1 MGPERRIG
9 RGGLVAATVS
19 VGALAI
25 AAVVWLL
32 VSSPLT
38 APSEGGGAEASAPV
52 VAEEEFSALG
62 AADLEA
68 LPEVRYDAVIGGLIP
83 YAEAEAQVDG
93 RYELRHD
100 AALYGEDRRTPV
112 ARFAAIDFLS
122 KPSTVVVVDQ
132 DGDWSLVMTPA
143 RVTLPSEAD
152 GAAPAQSA
160 AWVRTSDLRRTGDLP
175 ARVVIS
181 VADATLT
188 IHETGAE
195 PAVYAV
201 GVGTPDTPTPTGV
214 TGYLQQR
221 YLDPGQGAATHPIQ
235 LTSLHATAHDEPYGG
250 TDGGLIGIHFNT
262 DNDGA
267 VSHGCIRLS
276 GEAIEAVDR
285 LPLGTPVSIVP

>member
-9 RGGLVAATVS
+9 RGGLVAAIVS

-38 APSEGGGAEASAPV
+38 APGEGGGAEASAPV
-52 VAEEEFSALG
+52 VAEEEFTALG

-122 KPSTVVVVDQ
+122 KPSTVVVV
-132 DGDWSLVMTPA
+132 GTA
-143 RVTLPSEAD
+143 
-152 GAAPAQSA
+152 
-160 AWVRTSDLRRTGDLP
+160 
-175 ARVVIS
+175 
-181 VADATLT
+181 
-188 IHETGAE
+188 
-195 PAVYAV
+195 
-201 GVGTPDTPTPTGV
+201 GTPRT
-214 TGYLQQR
+214 L
-221 YLDPGQGAATHPIQ
+221 
-235 LTSLHATAHDEPYGG
+235 
-250 TDGGLIGIHFNT
+250 
-262 DNDGA
+262 
-267 VSHGCIRLS
+267 C
-276 GEAIEAVDR
+276 
-285 LPLGTPVSIVP
+285 